1 MTPGGMFVGEI
12 AQAKY
17 GTGVF
22 SRGPQ
27 RLRALHEMPRRERR
41 LHLRKNM
48 YHLAATEEV
57 FARPAKRSWNPIQ
70 MDKQNGGVVGGVVPA
85 QLRVP

>member
-1 MTPGGMFVGEI
+1 
-12 AQAKY
+12 
-17 GTGVF
+17 
-22 SRGPQ
+22 
-27 RLRALHEMPRRERR
+27 MPRRERR
-41 LHLRKNM
+41 LHLSKNM

-85 QLRVP
+85 QLHAA